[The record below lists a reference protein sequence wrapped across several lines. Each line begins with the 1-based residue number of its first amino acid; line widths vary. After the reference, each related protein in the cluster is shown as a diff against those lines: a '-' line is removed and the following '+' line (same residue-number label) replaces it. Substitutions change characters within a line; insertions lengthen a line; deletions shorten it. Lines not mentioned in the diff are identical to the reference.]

1 MPVFSLKH
9 WGFLIALLGVVL
21 FSAKAVVVKLAYA
34 FGIDTV
40 TLLLFRMMFSLP
52 IYLVIAALNF
62 SALKEKLT
70 PRIFGAVLLFG
81 FLGYYLASY
90 FDFLGLQYI
99 KASLERIILFIYPT
113 IVLFLSWLFLK
124 KKIAKNQVIAVMIS
138 YAGIVVMYFQE
149 PGFSEL
155 SNVVGVLLIV
165 MSALTYASYLVG
177 SDWLIPKL
185 GPVLFTSLAMIVS
198 CVCVV
203 VHYCF
208 VGDFD
213 LMNYPMEVYGL
224 SLGMAVFSTVVPSYL
239 ISYAIKL
246 LGASDFSIV
255 ASFGPVSTIVLAWIF
270 LGERLTVFQM
280 IGAVVVIIGVYFVT
294 RKK

>member
-1 MPVFSLKH
+1 MKPFSSKSF
-9 WGFLIALLGVVL
+9 GFLIALLGVVL
-21 FSAKAVVVKLAYA
+21 FSAKAVMVKLAYVHE
-34 FGIDTV
+34 IDTV

-52 IYLVIAALNF
+52 IYLAIAAWNF
-62 SALKEKLT
+62 SVLKEKLT
-70 PRIFGAVLLFG
+70 PRIFGAVILFG

-113 IVLFLSWLFLK
+113 IVLFLSWFFLK
-124 KKIAKNQVIAVMIS
+124 KRITKNQMIAVVVT
-138 YAGIVVMYFQE
+138 YAGIIVMYLQE

-155 SNVVGVLLIV
+155 SNVTGVLLIV
-165 MSALTYASYLVG
+165 LSALTYASYLVG

-185 GPVLFTSLAMIVS
+185 GPVVFTSLAMMIS
-198 CVCVV
+198 CACVA

-208 VGDFD
+208 VGDFE
-213 LMNYPMEVYGL
+213 LMSYPMEVYAL
-224 SLGMAVFSTVVPSYL
+224 SLGMAVFSTVIPSYL

-280 IGAVVVIIGVYFVT
+280 IGAIVVIIGVYFVT